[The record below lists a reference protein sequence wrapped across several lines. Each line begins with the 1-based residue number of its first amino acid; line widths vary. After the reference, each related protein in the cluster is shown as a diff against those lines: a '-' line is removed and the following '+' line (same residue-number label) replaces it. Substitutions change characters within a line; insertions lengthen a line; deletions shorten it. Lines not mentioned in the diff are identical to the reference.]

1 MEAARYEMKLRTRLF
16 LSLLAVLLLIMEV
29 ACQQGD
35 QFRSEEQQGEVVEKT
50 VRINGPASWIVKTIP
65 ADNDRN
71 VASNIK
77 TLSIEFDRDMDPNS
91 LTPSTIIINEGKH
104 GHMLQEAYTFNYDS
118 TTRTLTL
125 STKDSQFSFG
135 SSNYID
141 ISLSKDIKNIKGDK
155 MGVNV
160 QFGFAVP

>member
-1 MEAARYEMKLRTRLF
+1 MKLRTRMF
-16 LSLLAVLLLIMEV
+16 LSLLAALLLIMAV
-29 ACQQGD
+29 ACKQGD
-35 QFRSEEQQGEVVEKT
+35 QFRNEVEKT
-50 VRINGPASWIVKTIP
+50 VRFNDPASWIVKTIP

-91 LTPSTIIINEGKH
+91 LTPSSITIIEGKH
-104 GHMLQEAYTFNYDS
+104 GHMLQEGYTFNYDS
-118 TTRTLTL
+118 TTRTLAL

-141 ISLSKDIKNIKGDK
+141 ITISKDIKNIKARRWGLMYNLVLLFHDLS
-155 MGVNV
+155 
-160 QFGFAVP
+160 

>member
-1 MEAARYEMKLRTRLF
+1 MEARYEMKLRTRLF
-16 LSLLAVLLLIMEV
+16 LSSLAALLLIMAV

-35 QFRSEEQQGEVVEKT
+35 QFRSESEKT
-50 VRINGPASWIVKTIP
+50 VRMNDPASWIVKTIP

-91 LTPSTIIINEGKH
+91 LTPSSITIIEGKH
-104 GHMLQEAYTFNYDS
+104 GRMLQEGYTFIYDS
-118 TTRTLTL
+118 TTKKLTL

-135 SSNYID
+135 SSNSID
-141 ISLSKDIKNIKGDK
+141 ITLSKDIKNIKGEK